1 MATGAHVACTRL
13 LSDDFSPESETFHAA
28 DLFEL
33 ADAELTKNM
42 SELSGAALGTLHQ
55 LAADNRIKTA
65 YLLSVDGTHGS
76 TGLGGLQTEEAAE
89 VGDRELRLARLLP
102 IYDVAAEVTA
112 PLKLAYHHTEAVFV
126 GADLAAFAEDHRV
139 LHN

>member
-1 MATGAHVACTRL
+1 MATGAHTASTRL
-13 LSDDFSPESETFHAA
+13 LGDDFSPESEAFHAA

-33 ADAELTKNM
+33 ANAELTENV
-42 SELSGAALGTLHQ
+42 SELSGAALRTLHQ
-55 LAADNRIKTA
+55 LVAHNRIKAA
-65 YLLSVDGTHGS
+65 YLLPVDGTHSS

-89 VGDRELRLARLLP
+89 VRDRELGLARLLP
-102 IYDVAAEVTA
+102 IDDVAAEVAA

-139 LHN
+139 LHD